1 MDSENANG
9 RVRINVVFSK
19 EINDMLESIARRKGK
34 TKSEILRDAISL
46 EKWFNDVLDE
56 GGHVLVERDGKIRE
70 VLPLG

>member
-1 MDSENANG
+1 MDSENANE
-9 RVRINVVFSK
+9 RVRVNVVFSK